1 MFHTSVANYVIWLSE
16 PDNKC
21 LLSDPINTVAA
32 SQQFLAWEL
41 KEDILGSWL
50 WTASQGWRQIP
61 RQRRRSPL
69 TSRTRFLC
77 CCFL

>member
-16 PDNKC
+16 PDSKC

-41 KEDILGSWL
+41 KEDILGS
-50 WTASQGWRQIP
+50 
-61 RQRRRSPL
+61 
-69 TSRTRFLC
+69 C
-77 CCFL
+77 M